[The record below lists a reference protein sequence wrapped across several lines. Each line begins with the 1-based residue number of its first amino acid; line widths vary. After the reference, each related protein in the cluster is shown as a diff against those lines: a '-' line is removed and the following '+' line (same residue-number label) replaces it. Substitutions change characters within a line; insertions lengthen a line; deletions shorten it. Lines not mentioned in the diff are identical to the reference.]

1 MTLDPWIRQ
10 IKAAADEHDIV
21 HVVGTFL
28 HQSRPP
34 GGGLPHDCMPG
45 EIEDGIDL
53 RREAARVA
61 QRDCAERV
69 GRAHAETYQQM
80 LIVLGFAVDRLAML
94 ETRGFARRPRHAPHP
109 SPHH

>member
-21 HVVGTFL
+21 QVVGTFL
-28 HQSRPP
+28 HQSGPA
-34 GGGLPHDCMPG
+34 GAGLPRDCMPG

-61 QRDCAERV
+61 RRDCADRV
-69 GRAHAETYQQM
+69 GRAHAELYQQM

-94 ETRGFARRPRHAPHP
+94 ETRGFVRSPRLAPHP
-109 SPHH
+109 FPQH